1 MFADSLLQLEH
12 DFLLRLAIWAHV
24 SALSGA
30 LLLLWIARRSERS
43 PLLFH
48 FAVQIAAWGVF
59 GVALAGLQW
68 HGLAL
73 RDLAGA
79 TRLDHL
85 LWLAVGLDL
94 GGIAVGATL
103 AATGWYGCRRLG
115 PVGAGLG
122 IVVQALAFLM
132 LDARLLAQLQGLV

>member
-1 MFADSLLQLEH
+1 VFADSLLQLEH
-12 DFLLRLAIWAHV
+12 DFVLRLAIWAHISV
-24 SALSGA
+24 LSGV
-30 LLLLWIARRSERS
+30 LLLLWLTRRPERS

-48 FAVQIAAWGVF
+48 FAVQTAAWG
-59 GVALAGLQW
+59 ALAVLMAALEW

-103 AATGWYGCRRLG
+103 AGSGWYGGRRLG
-115 PVGAGLG
+115 AVGAGLG
-122 IVVQALAFLM
+122 IVVQAAAFLV
-132 LDARLLAQLQGLV
+132 LDGRLLAQLQGLV